1 MTSTSKLLLSFNK
14 HQLLF
19 VNKKFINIYTF
30 LSIVCSVI
38 LMMNDEFFLKWKE
51 KKFVCFLLTEDG
63 SCNAVFILI
72 NVFAGAVLC
81 LLK

>member
-38 LMMNDEFFLKWKE
+38 LMMNDDEFFFE
-51 KKFVCFLLTEDG
+51 KMERKVL
-63 SCNAVFILI
+63 FIVI
-72 NVFAGAVLC
+72 
-81 LLK
+81 

>member
-38 LMMNDEFFLKWKE
+38 LMMNDEFFFE
-51 KKFVCFLLTEDG
+51 KMERKVL
-63 SCNAVFILI
+63 FIVI
-72 NVFAGAVLC
+72 
-81 LLK
+81 